1 MKTLKK
7 NNNKYNKI
15 FNKYCGKKK
24 YLSLKDLNKLIKN
37 EFKLEYSKNI
47 MNSCMNIWGI
57 KKKDK
62 YIIDINK
69 FKDMFTMKEGFF
81 KNIKL

>member
-1 MKTLKK
+1 
-7 NNNKYNKI
+7 
-15 FNKYCGKKK
+15 
-24 YLSLKDLNKLIKN
+24 
-37 EFKLEYSKNI
+37 
-47 MNSCMNIWGI
+47 MNSYMNIWGI

-69 FKDMFTMKEGFF
+69 FKDMFTMKDGFF

>member
-7 NNNKYNKI
+7 NNKYNKI
-15 FNKYCGKKK
+15 FNKYCGKKNF
-24 YLSLKDLNKLIKN
+24 LSLKDLNKLIKN
-37 EFKLEYSKNI
+37 EFKLEYSKNV
-47 MNSCMNIWGI
+47 MNSCMNMWGI